1 MTDYRYDEQCQV
13 HVPNIVLQRQF
24 TAVEEMNRSL
34 ATQILEMADRERDT
48 DRNAVN
54 SGLISTQGGYQTS
67 TDFNLFQTED
77 PTIRGFVDQM
87 LMPSV
92 TAFLKRT
99 FGDEGAALTPWPIG
113 WSNVLEAGDWQGP
126 HCHPTPSN
134 LASGVYYVRI
144 PENKPAP
151 QGCIEFMNPIP
162 QSMQHGHPA
171 TRRLHPVE
179 GLMILFP
186 PWYNHYV
193 HPFEG
198 DGTRIIIA
206 FDILA
211 KPPKPQFVF

>member
-1 MTDYRYDEQCQV
+1 MTDMPFREQSQV
-13 HVPNIVLQRQF
+13 HVPNLVLQRQF
-24 TAVEEMNRSL
+24 DQVDDLNRSL
-34 ATQILEMADRERDT
+34 ASMITQMADRDRDS

-67 TDFNLFQTED
+67 TDFNLFQTD
-77 PTIRGFVDQM
+77 DASIRTFQNQL
-87 LMPSV
+87 LMPAVS
-92 TAFLKRT
+92 AFLSQT
-99 FGDEGAALTPWPIG
+99 FGDEAAPLTHWPIG
-113 WSNVLEAGDWQGP
+113 WSNVLNAGDWQGP

-134 LASGVYYVRI
+134 LASGVYYVQI

-179 GLMILFP
+179 GLLVLFP

-211 KPPKPQFVF
+211 KSPKPQFVF